1 MTFANH
7 RKLLNLCTLCKFENI
22 AQSTI
27 RISDKYFFSKNALYW
42 LQNYVPK
49 KDVIFLHTGPS
60 LCHDVNDDAVFH
72 LRNCGDATVWQH
84 SPRFEQCHR
93 TPQQLSDHFPGFH
106 DVVPMLDGIFF
117 NYLTLKKLFLL
128 KMFSNILTCN
138 FFFRF

>member
-1 MTFANH
+1 MTFTNH
-7 RKLLNLCTLCKFENI
+7 RNLLNLCTLCEFENI

-27 RISDKYFFSKNALYW
+27 IFSDKYFSMNALDS

-49 KDVIFLHTGPS
+49 SDVIFLHTGPS

-106 DVVPMLDGIFF
+106 DVVPMLDGILF
-117 NYLTLKKLFLL
+117 NYLTLLKKANSFENVF
-128 KMFSNILTCN
+128 KYFDV
-138 FFFRF
+138 